1 MNIGTTKPID
11 LRSDTVTQPPPEMRQ
26 AMADAELGDDVYGE
40 DPSINRLE
48 ALAAE
53 LTGKEAGMYVSSG
66 TMGNLVAGLAWCE
79 RGSEAIV
86 GDAAHLLINEV
97 ASLAFVGGVQLRA
110 VASDAR
116 GMPRPEAVEAAIR
129 PTAGM
134 FPRTAMVEI
143 ENTHNRGGGAAFTAE
158 EMRSVADVAHGHG
171 LPVHLDGARIFNAT
185 VALGVPVADLA
196 APVDSLTFC
205 LSKGLSCPVGSVVCG
220 SAEFIAKARR
230 MRKIVGGGT
239 RQGGVLA
246 AAGLWA
252 LEHMVERLAEDH
264 ANARRLGQGLA
275 SIAGVGGVT
284 DPVETNMVYLS
295 PQTMSAEEFVA
306 ALRERGVL
314 CGGGYGRVR
323 LVTHYGVNAED
334 VDEALDVIESVARGA
349 VSAG

>member
-1 MNIGTTKPID
+1 MSADTTKSID
-11 LRSDTVTQPPPEMRQ
+11 LRSDTVTQPTPEMRR
-26 AMADAELGDDVYGE
+26 AMADADLGDDVYGE

-48 ALAAE
+48 ALAAQ
-53 LTGKEAGMYVSSG
+53 LTGKEAGLYVSSG
-66 TMGNLVAGLAWCE
+66 TMGNLVAGLVWCE
-79 RGSEAIV
+79 QGSEAIV
-86 GDAAHLLINEV
+86 GDSAHLLINEV

-116 GMPRPEAVEAAIR
+116 GLPLPDAVAAAIR

-134 FPRTAMVEI
+134 FPRTSMVEI
-143 ENTHNRGGGAAFTAE
+143 ENTHNRGGGAVFSAAE
-158 EMRSVADVAHGHG
+158 TRSVADVAHHHG
-171 LPVHLDGARIFNAT
+171 LPVHLDGARIFNAA
-185 VALGVPVADLA
+185 VALGVPVTDLT

-220 SAEFIAKARR
+220 SADFIAKARR
-230 MRKIVGGGT
+230 MRKIVGGGM

-246 AAGLWA
+246 AAGAWA

-264 ANARRLGQGLA
+264 ANARRLGEGLA
-275 SIAGVGGVT
+275 SIASIGDVT

-295 PQTMSAEEFVA
+295 PLGMSAEEFVA

-314 CGGGYGRVR
+314 CGGAYGRVR
-323 LVTHYGVNAED
+323 MVTHYGINAED
-334 VDEALDVIESVARGA
+334 VDEALDVIEAVARGA

>member
-1 MNIGTTKPID
+1 MSVNTTKPID
-11 LRSDTVTQPPPEMRQ
+11 LRSDTVTQPPPEMRR
-26 AMADAELGDDVYGE
+26 AMAEAELGDDVYGE

-48 ALAAE
+48 TLAAQ
-53 LTGKEAGMYVSSG
+53 LTGKEAGLYVSSG

-86 GDAAHLLINEV
+86 GDSAHLLINEV

-110 VASDAR
+110 VA
-116 GMPRPEAVEAAIR
+116 AAIR

-134 FPRTAMVEI
+134 FPRTAMVEV

-158 EMRSVADVAHGHG
+158 EMRSVADVARHHG
-171 LPVHLDGARIFNAT
+171 LPVHLDGARIFNAAA
-185 VALGVPVADLA
+185 ALGAPVADLA

-246 AAGLWA
+246 AAGVWA

-264 ANARRLGQGLA
+264 ANARRLGRGLA
-275 SIAGVGGVT
+275 SIPGVAGVT

-334 VDEALDVIESVARGA
+334 VDEALDVIEAAARGA